1 MLSTGR
7 IISGPSS
14 SQKGKRHIA
23 LMDGSRV
30 VISSTVDPEEEKN
43 IVDLFSRTIL
53 YDDGTMEI
61 LPDTEGSKIIIR
73 AINGEIVSLTKGRAF
88 SYDGEETDTF
98 VETFP
103 NGESK
108 VYLDLIPSWI
118 EP

>member
-1 MLSTGR
+1 MLSTGL
-7 IISGPSS
+7 IITGPSI

-23 LMDGSRV
+23 IMHSSRA

-43 IVDLFSRTIL
+43 IVDLFSRTII

-61 LPDTEGSKIIIR
+61 LPNTEGSKIVIR
-73 AINGEIVSLTKGRAF
+73 AIEGEIVSLTKGRAF

-108 VYLDLIPSWI
+108 VYSDSIPSWI